1 MSRLII
7 AGLALFVGGELVGG
21 GGFPLGVDIAIG
33 LLAWVVFILAR
44 DDLDLELKAGRQARH
59 VVTVVEWT
67 LRRRADELVD
77 PLDDATLVD
86 VFNAIR
92 RAKRENP
99 VTDPDEGGRR

>member
-1 MSRLII
+1 MRARVTQSNYPDVM
-7 AGLALFVGGELVGG
+7 LALGFV
-21 GGFPLGVDIAIG
+21 II
-33 LLAWVVFILAR
+33 LAWIVYIIAR
-44 DDLDLELKAGRQARH
+44 DDVELELKAGRQARH

-77 PLDDATLVD
+77 PLEDATLVD

-99 VTDPDEGGRR
+99 VTDPDQRGRR